1 MDDTKAASFSAPGT
15 KALHADLQQRILDLL
30 SNAHTA
36 VLTRQEMAGML
47 NKPINCVTAPVKH
60 LIDAGLIV
68 EHEQVW
74 NGQTGRLNWALKLK
88 G

>member
-1 MDDTKAASFSAPGT
+1 MDNTKAASFAAPGT
-15 KALHADLQQRILDLL
+15 KALHSDLQQRILDLL

-36 VLTRQEMAGML
+36 SLTRQTMAVML
-47 NKPINCVTAPVKH
+47 GKPINCVTAPVKN
-60 LIDAGLIV
+60 LLDAGLIV